1 MKVTES
7 LKISRLAIAQNKKNP
22 KNTTIVKILYYR
34 IIKSNNL
41 KLKDCVIEIQS
52 ISGVLN
58 YEVLEVSFREGK
70 VYFLKKNQ
78 LYFIE
83 INRSLFNYF

>member
-1 MKVTES
+1 M
-7 LKISRLAIAQNKKNP
+7 
-22 KNTTIVKILYYR
+22 
-34 IIKSNNL
+34 KSNNVNEI

-52 ISGVLN
+52 LSGVLN

-70 VYFLKKNQ
+70 VYFLKKDQ

-83 INRSLFNYF
+83 INRSLFNYV